1 MAALRLILF
10 ASIFVVM
17 SCQTGQ
23 YSNRWPE
30 TKAIDY
36 RYEDRP
42 QQKKIFVYFHNTS
55 KKPICLGPGNWPENG
70 ILLNPGNEVSLEV
83 DGQRYF
89 LGPENDFCPRCRKK
103 VSPGE
108 EVQDFFEYK
117 SFGLKEEFDL
127 SDKKLHFSPVGV
139 ICQ

>member
-10 ASIFVVM
+10 SSVFVIASCRVDKYL
-17 SCQTGQ
+17 T
-23 YSNRWPE
+23 RWPE
-30 TKAIDY
+30 TRAIDY

-108 EVQDFFEYK
+108 KVQDFFEYK
-117 SFGLKEEFDL
+117 SFNLKGKSEL

-139 ICQ
+139 SCR